1 MSTSAYQQGSLG
13 GERSSGPIRCQRCRE
28 ACKGEVVRVQDT
40 HFHVKCFTC
49 TVCGCDLA
57 RSGFYQK
64 SGEYICTSDY
74 QRLYGTRCDRCD
86 GFITGEVVSALGRT
100 YHPTC
105 FVCSVC
111 RKPFPIGDR
120 VTFSGKDCV
129 CQQCSHTLVTSN
141 EPIKIHGPSHC
152 SGCGEDIKQGQSLLA
167 LEKQWH
173 VSCFKCQTCNMVL
186 TGEYISKDNVPYCES
201 DYHAQFGIKC
211 ETCSRYISG
220 QVLEAGGKHYHPTC
234 ARCARCHMMFTEGE
248 EMYLHG
254 GEVWHPLC
262 KQAAR
267 SERRLRHRRLSETSI
282 SPPGSSIGSPSRVIC
297 SLGTLYSQVS
307 NRVVLQSPGT
317 LYSQVSKRVVF
328 QSLGTLYS
336 QVSNRVVLES
346 LGTLYS
352 QVSNRVVLQSLGT
365 LYSQVSNR
373 VVLRSPGTLYSQVSN
388 RVVLQSLGTL
398 YSQVSNRVVLE
409 SLGTLYSQVS
419 NRVVLQSLGTLYSQV
434 SNRVVLQSPGT
445 LYSQVS
451 NRVVLQSLGTLYSQV
466 SNRVVLQS
474 LGTLYSQVSNRVV
487 LQSLGTLYSQVGNR
501 VVLESLGTLYSQKLY
516 DSVDM
521 KQRQGSSPSYM
532 DSPSFSRQAMSP
544 ITPCSPQHYGHPVL
558 AAGSESGRSSP
569 YYGSLEGRPSSSTT
583 NHAPK
588 HFHVPASV
596 EPNIYHK
603 PPIYKRTATKS
614 RTSEDLITSSRLST
628 YSPEPYTQSESDTYP
643 YPRSPKG
650 IPYTLHP
657 TLQNPTHSQSD
668 SYPYPRSP
676 KGIPYTLHLT
686 PYSPEPYTQSV

>member
-1 MSTSAYQQGSLG
+1 MSTSAYQQASLG
-13 GERSSGPIRCQRCRE
+13 GERSTGPIRCQRCRE

-201 DYHAQFGIKC
+201 DYHAQFGVKC

-220 QVLEAGGKHYHPTC
+220 RVLEAGGKHYHPTC

-267 SERRLRHRRLSETSI
+267 SERRIRHRRLSETSI

-297 SLGTLYSQVS
+297 LQNHPTISSYQPQNRPTISSYQQHNHPTISSSQPQNRPTISSYQQHNHPTISSSQPYPRYSS
-307 NRVVLQSPGT
+307 DDIETFSYG
-317 LYSQVSKRVVF
+317 
-328 QSLGTLYS
+328 
-336 QVSNRVVLES
+336 
-346 LGTLYS
+346 
-352 QVSNRVVLQSLGT
+352 
-365 LYSQVSNR
+365 
-373 VVLRSPGTLYSQVSN
+373 
-388 RVVLQSLGTL
+388 
-398 YSQVSNRVVLE
+398 
-409 SLGTLYSQVS
+409 
-419 NRVVLQSLGTLYSQV
+419 
-434 SNRVVLQSPGT
+434 
-445 LYSQVS
+445 
-451 NRVVLQSLGTLYSQV
+451 
-466 SNRVVLQS
+466 
-474 LGTLYSQVSNRVV
+474 
-487 LQSLGTLYSQVGNR
+487 
-501 VVLESLGTLYSQKLY
+501 ESLGTLYSQKLY

-521 KQRQGSSPSYM
+521 KQRQCSNPGYM

-544 ITPCSPQHYGHPVL
+544 IMPCSPQHYGHPVL

-583 NHAPK
+583 YHAPK
-588 HFHVPASV
+588 HFHVPDNL
-596 EPNIYHK
+596 P
-603 PPIYKRTATKS
+603 ATKS

-628 YSPEPYTQSESDTYP
+628 YSPGPYTQSE
-643 YPRSPKG
+643 
-650 IPYTLHP
+650 
-657 TLQNPTHSQSD
+657 SD

-676 KGIPYTLHLT
+676 KVLCTPRRRYSTGGDEESWSHSSLQRIQSGIGRMILKEEMKARSGCYDNDPWGSTRNSRSGSKETLTTASYNSTGYNSTVNGSPRSNYSLDNDSYKSASLPGYRRNSVNRVTTNTILFFIYTVMVKYIEIKVSFDRETYFLETATKNDLHT
-686 PYSPEPYTQSV
+686 VEGCNSS